1 MQQQKSATLTA
12 IFSDVLANLAFMFT
26 DDEDSHSEANGV
38 WSEASIEYYGC
49 VNGALRLVYP
59 EAFAIELAA
68 NLLGTD
74 PGCEDAESQAG
85 DAVKELMNIV
95 CGQLVTALHGTE
107 AVFNLSI
114 PRVRVLPEAP
124 TFSGEEN
131 ENICTLCVSGR
142 RTQISLIPSSGCA
155 PSDA

>member
-26 DDEDSHSEANGV
+26 DEDDAPPEADGV
-38 WSEASIEYYGC
+38 WSEASIEYHGC
-49 VNGALRLVYP
+49 VGGALRLVYP
-59 EAFAIELAA
+59 EPFAIELAA

-74 PGCEDAESQAG
+74 PAGEDVGAQAA
-85 DAVKELMNIV
+85 DAVKELMNII

-114 PRVRVLPEAP
+114 PQVEVLPGMPE
-124 TFSGEEN
+124 FSYEDNG
-131 ENICTLCVSGR
+131 NICSLGVSGHKI
-142 RTQISLIPSSGCA
+142 QLCLVPSGPDA
-155 PSDA
+155 ASDA